1 MHNIMYQKIIIRP
14 ILTEK
19 MAIMQERQNKYAFI
33 VSSNSNKIQIKSAVE
48 NKFDVSVSKVATM
61 NIDGKLKQMTTRSNG
76 KSIRTQGKRSSYKKA
91 IVTLID
97 GDVIDYVNSGAED

>member
-1 MHNIMYQKIIIRP
+1 MYQKIIIKP

-33 VSSNSNKIQIKSAVE
+33 VHADANKIQIKSAIE

-61 NIDGKLKQMTTRSNG
+61 NFEGKLKQMTTKSNG
-76 KSIRTQGKRSSYKKA
+76 RTIRTQGRKSGFKKA
-91 IVTLID
+91 LVTLVEGSTIE
-97 GDVIDYVNSGAED
+97 YLNSGGEL

>member
-1 MHNIMYQKIIIRP
+1 MYQKIIIKP

-33 VSSNSNKIQIKSAVE
+33 VSSSDANKIQIKSAVE

-61 NIDGKLKQMTTRSNG
+61 NFM
-76 KSIRTQGKRSSYKKA
+76 
-91 IVTLID
+91 
-97 GDVIDYVNSGAED
+97 VN